1 MNTTF
6 SERAVALQNEYLL
19 KTEALFVTN
28 RTTWLADF
36 GKHFQEVCS
45 ALQTLQD
52 KAVIPTISYLEYVML
67 YTNFID
73 RRYVAEVFVYNNKS
87 YNDKTQHQICELDI
101 SFLFTHF
108 DEFWN
113 KLFAERNRYANRV
126 TAREIRS
133 IMLTA
138 LPYYYSY
145 LANIARFAI
154 ANCID
159 VSPFADI
166 AKNDVFRVNVGDY
179 MAKTEN
185 VYTEKKKKD
194 TKALAEWFQER
205 LMNKYTFDDYS
216 GLDFS
221 GCSFP
226 LTDFRYSQFRNS
238 CLKNTSFNG
247 CALIGTNFHKA
258 NLDNCCFKNSSINE
272 ADFSNATLKNAS
284 FLNAY
289 GRAGLPN
296 SEKWLQAGYLPV
308 NFRNA
313 DLTNV
318 NFTGANLSGAD
329 FTGAE
334 LVGADFTDAIL
345 DGAVF

>member
-6 SERAVALQNEYLL
+6 SGCAVALQNEYLL
-19 KTEALFVTN
+19 KTEALFVAN

-36 GKHFQEVCS
+36 GKHFQETCLV
-45 ALQTLQD
+45 LQNLQD
-52 KAVIPTISYLEYVML
+52 RAVIPTIAYLEYVML
-67 YTNFID
+67 YTNFIN

-87 YNDKTQHQICELDI
+87 YIDKTQRQIYEFDI

-108 DEFWN
+108 DELWT
-113 KLFAERNRYANRV
+113 KLLAERNRYANRV
-126 TAREIRS
+126 TAKEIRAF
-133 IMLTA
+133 MLEA
-138 LPYYYSY
+138 LPDFYSY

-154 ANCID
+154 ANCVD
-159 VSPFADI
+159 TSPFTDI

-179 MAKTEN
+179 MAITEN

-194 TKALAEWFQER
+194 TIALADWFQRR
-205 LMNKYTFDDYS
+205 LIDEYTFDDYS

-221 GCSFP
+221 GYSFP

-238 CLKNTSFNG
+238 CLNNTSFDG

-258 NLDNCCFKNSSINE
+258 NLDNCCLKNSSINE

-318 NFTGANLSGAD
+318 NFTGANLSCAD

-334 LVGADFTDAIL
+334 LDGTDFTDAIL
-345 DGAVF
+345 NGAVF